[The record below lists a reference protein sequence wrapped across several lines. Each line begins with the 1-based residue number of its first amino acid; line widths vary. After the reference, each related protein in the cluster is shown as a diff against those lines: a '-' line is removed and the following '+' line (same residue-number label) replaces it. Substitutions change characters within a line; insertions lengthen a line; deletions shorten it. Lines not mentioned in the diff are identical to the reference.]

1 MTFNNEIEKVKS
13 EINVLQSKLE
23 FLEELEKAKTPAE
36 EAYKNAYGN
45 YPMGEPFWVVFK
57 KGYEAHQSLPES
69 NDWKTVALN
78 FGELLS
84 SVGPNGYYNMTADQW
99 LEWAKNTYTSP
110 LAMEESPPPPEVTT
124 ENVLLKAYKATFG
137 KFPTV
142 GPSASEFDIQS
153 WNIFQYGFRF
163 GSGELQ
169 SSVDDVSEESVP
181 KESTPNKYFQRI
193 LNAPIDERGY
203 IDLREPASEF
213 RQKLF
218 DGIKSVFYD
227 PEYERTHWSVKVNM
241 VVDEVLTHFQDIIPD
256 KVTHSSSTYDAG
268 WNDCISSIKGE
279 MEIDDD

>member
-1 MTFNNEIEKVKS
+1 MTFNSEIEKTEG
-13 EINVLQSKLE
+13 EIKVLQAKLE
-23 FLEELEKAKTPAE
+23 LLKEMENHKSPVE

-99 LEWAKNTYTSP
+99 LEWAKNTYTSNEVGEYE
-110 LAMEESPPPPEVTT
+110 LKEESPPP
-124 ENVLLKAYKATFG
+124 
-137 KFPTV
+137 
-142 GPSASEFDIQS
+142 
-153 WNIFQYGFRF
+153 
-163 GSGELQ
+163 
-169 SSVDDVSEESVP
+169 
-181 KESTPNKYFQRI
+181 ESTPNKYFQRI

-203 IDLREPASEF
+203 IDLRGPTSEF

-218 DGIKSVFYD
+218 EGIKSVFYN

-241 VVDEVLTHFQDIIPD
+241 AVDEVFTHFQDVIPASQD
-256 KVTHSSSTYDAG
+256 PIYDAFDKG
-268 WNDCISSIKGE
+268 WNCCLSSIKIC
-279 MEIDDD
+279 MEKEKLE

>member
-13 EINVLQSKLE
+13 EIKVLQSKLE
-23 FLEELEKAKTPAE
+23 FLEELENTKTPAE

-45 YPMGEPFWVVFK
+45 YPMGEPFWIVFK
-57 KGYEAHQSLPES
+57 KGYEAHQLLVEDVNKNTQDTKPES

-99 LEWAKNTYTSP
+99 LEWAKNTYTSN
-110 LAMEESPPPPEVTT
+110 EVIECDEKDNPPE
-124 ENVLLKAYKATFG
+124 
-137 KFPTV
+137 PT
-142 GPSASEFDIQS
+142 
-153 WNIFQYGFRF
+153 R
-163 GSGELQ
+163 
-169 SSVDDVSEESVP
+169 
-181 KESTPNKYFQRI
+181 NKYFERI

-203 IDLREPASEF
+203 VDLREPTSEF

-241 VVDEVLTHFQDIIPD
+241 AVDEVLTHFEDILPTSRDPI
-256 KVTHSSSTYDAG
+256 YDDFNKG
-268 WNDCISSIKGE
+268 WNCCLTSIKMN
-279 MEIDDD
+279 MEHTNE

>member
-1 MTFNNEIEKVKS
+1 MAFDNEIEKVRA
-13 EINVLQSKLE
+13 EIKVLQSKLE
-23 FLEELEKAKTPAE
+23 FLEEIEKHKDQE
-36 EAYKNAYGN
+36 VKNAFKDVYGH
-45 YPMGEPFWVVFK
+45 YPENTFSLSWIGFQ

-99 LEWAKNTYTSP
+99 LEWAKNTYTSN
-110 LAMEESPPPPEVTT
+110 EVIKCDEKDNPPE
-124 ENVLLKAYKATFG
+124 
-137 KFPTV
+137 PT
-142 GPSASEFDIQS
+142 
-153 WNIFQYGFRF
+153 R
-163 GSGELQ
+163 
-169 SSVDDVSEESVP
+169 
-181 KESTPNKYFQRI
+181 NKYFERI

-241 VVDEVLTHFQDIIPD
+241 AVDEVFTHFYEVIPD
-256 KVTHSSSTYDAG
+256 KEYHSKQTYDMG
-268 WNDCISSIKGE
+268 WNDCIDAIKGGME
-279 MEIDDD
+279 MEE

>member
-1 MTFNNEIEKVKS
+1 MTFNSEIEKTEG
-13 EINVLQSKLE
+13 EIKVLQAKLE
-23 FLEELEKAKTPAE
+23 LLKEMENHKSPVE

-99 LEWAKNTYTSP
+99 LEWAKNTYTSN
-110 LAMEESPPPPEVTT
+110 EVIECNERDNPT
-124 ENVLLKAYKATFG
+124 E
-137 KFPTV
+137 PT
-142 GPSASEFDIQS
+142 
-153 WNIFQYGFRF
+153 R
-163 GSGELQ
+163 
-169 SSVDDVSEESVP
+169 
-181 KESTPNKYFQRI
+181 NKYFERI

-203 IDLREPASEF
+203 IDLRGPTSEF

-218 DGIKSVFYD
+218 EGIKSVFYN

-241 VVDEVLTHFQDIIPD
+241 AVDEVFTHFYEVIPD
-256 KVTHSSSTYDAG
+256 KEYHSKQTYDMG
-268 WNDCISSIKGE
+268 WNDCIDAIKGGME
-279 MEIDDD
+279 MEE

>member
-13 EINVLQSKLE
+13 EIKVLQSKLE
-23 FLEELEKAKTPAE
+23 FLEELENTKTPAE

-45 YPMGEPFWVVFK
+45 YPMGEPFWIVFK
-57 KGYEAHQSLPES
+57 KGYEAHQLLVEDVNKNTQDTKPES

-99 LEWAKNTYTSP
+99 LEWAKNTYTSN
-110 LAMEESPPPPEVTT
+110 EVIECDEKDNPPE
-124 ENVLLKAYKATFG
+124 
-137 KFPTV
+137 PT
-142 GPSASEFDIQS
+142 
-153 WNIFQYGFRF
+153 R
-163 GSGELQ
+163 
-169 SSVDDVSEESVP
+169 
-181 KESTPNKYFQRI
+181 NKYFERI

-203 IDLREPASEF
+203 VDLREPASEF

-241 VVDEVLTHFQDIIPD
+241 VVDEVLTHFQDIIPASQDPIYDDID
-256 KVTHSSSTYDAG
+256 KG
-268 WNDCISSIKGE
+268 WNCCLARIKMS
-279 MEIDDD
+279 MEKHNV

>member
-1 MTFNNEIEKVKS
+1 MTFDNEIEKTEG
-13 EINVLQSKLE
+13 EIKVLQAKLE
-23 FLEELEKAKTPAE
+23 LLKEMENHKSPVE

-57 KGYEAHQSLPES
+57 KGYEVHQSLPES

-99 LEWAKNTYTSP
+99 LEWAKNTYTSNEVGEYE
-110 LAMEESPPPPEVTT
+110 LKEESPPP
-124 ENVLLKAYKATFG
+124 
-137 KFPTV
+137 
-142 GPSASEFDIQS
+142 
-153 WNIFQYGFRF
+153 
-163 GSGELQ
+163 
-169 SSVDDVSEESVP
+169 
-181 KESTPNKYFQRI
+181 ESTPNKYLQRI

-203 IDLREPASEF
+203 VDLREPASEF

-241 VVDEVLTHFQDIIPD
+241 AVDEVLTHFEDIIPD
-256 KVTHSSSTYDAG
+256 KEYHSKKTYDTG
-268 WNDCISSIKGE
+268 WNDCIDAIKGGME
-279 MEIDDD
+279 MEE